1 MTGDP
6 RALDP
11 AFVPAQRV
19 SGWIACVT
27 VMSAWAAALV
37 VVLLMGEAVRPLVL
51 WGVAALGVL
60 LAPLLVWLAI
70 AWPALAYR
78 HWSYRLDEQGI
89 EIRSGVVFRRV
100 TTVPRSRVQH
110 TDVSQG
116 PIERRYGLGT
126 LVIYTAGTEYARV
139 DLPGLA
145 HATATAVRDALLPK
159 DGVDAV

>member
-6 RALDP
+6 RPLDP

-19 SGWIACVT
+19 SGWIAFAI
-27 VMSAWAAALV
+27 VMGAWAAVLG
-37 VVLLMGEAVRPLVL
+37 VLLLMREAGLRPVV
-51 WGVAALGVL
+51 WGVAAIGAL
-60 LAPLLVWLAI
+60 LAPLLVWFAT
-70 AWPALAYR
+70 AWPAIAYR
-78 HWSYRLDEQGI
+78 YWSYRLDEQGI

-100 TTVPRSRVQH
+100 TAVPRSRVQH

-126 LVIYTAGTEYARV
+126 LVIYTAGTEHARV

-159 DGVDAV
+159 DGADAV

>member
-6 RALDP
+6 RPLDP

-19 SGWIACVT
+19 TGWIALAI
-27 VMSAWAAALV
+27 VMPAWAAAT
-37 VVLLMGEAVRPLVL
+37 AVAWLIDDIPRWADWLF
-51 WGVAALGVL
+51 VAGGGAL
-60 LAPLLVWLAI
+60 LAVLVWLAV

-78 HWSYRLDEQGI
+78 YWSYRLDEQGI

-126 LVIYTAGTEYARV
+126 LVIYTAGTEHARV
-139 DLPGLA
+139 DLPGLS

-159 DGVDAV
+159 DGDDAV

>member
-6 RALDP
+6 RPLDP
-11 AFVPAQRV
+11 AFIPAQRV
-19 SGWIACVT
+19 TGWIAFAVIMAVWWAST
-27 VMSAWAAALV
+27 GVAWLIDDIPRW
-37 VVLLMGEAVRPLVL
+37 VVLALAAC
-51 WGVAALGVL
+51 GVAIGAL
-60 LAPLLVWLAI
+60 LAWLAVS
-70 AWPALAYR
+70 WPALAYR

-116 PIERRYGLGT
+116 PIERRYALGT
-126 LVIYTAGTEYARV
+126 LVIYTAGTEHARV

-145 HATATAVRDALLPK
+145 HGTATAVRDALLPK
-159 DGVDAV
+159 DGADAV

>member
-6 RALDP
+6 RQLDP

-19 SGWIACVT
+19 TGWIACGVF
-27 VMSAWAAALV
+27 MSLWAAALM
-37 VVLLMGEAVRPLVL
+37 LLMLIGDAVRPLVL
-51 WGVAALGVL
+51 WGVAALGAL
-60 LAPLLVWLAI
+60 LAPLLVWLAVS
-70 AWPALAYR
+70 WPARAYR
-78 HWSYRLDEQGI
+78 YWSYRLDEQGI
-89 EIRSGVVFRRV
+89 EIRSGVVFQRV

-126 LVIYTAGTEYARV
+126 LVIYTAGTEHARV

-159 DGVDAV
+159 DGADAV

>member
-1 MTGDP
+1 MTGEH
-6 RALDP
+6 RSLDP
-11 AFVPAQRV
+11 AFVSAQRV
-19 SGWIACVT
+19 TGWIAFVI
-27 VMSAWAAALV
+27 VMGAWAAALG
-37 VVLLMGEAVRPLVL
+37 VLLLMREEGLHALVR
-51 WGVAALGVL
+51 GVAALGVP
-60 LAPLLVWLAI
+60 LAALLVWLAT

-78 HWSYRLDEQGI
+78 GWSYRLDDQGI

-126 LVIYTAGTEYARV
+126 LVIYTAGTDHARV

-145 HATATAVRDALLPK
+145 HATAMAVRDALLPK
-159 DGVDAV
+159 DGDDAV

>member
-6 RALDP
+6 RPLDP

-19 SGWIACVT
+19 TGWIAFAVI
-27 VMSAWAAALV
+27 MSGWSVATAVAWLVDEIPRWADLSFVAGGAAL
-37 VVLLMGEAVRPLVL
+37 
-51 WGVAALGVL
+51 AA
-60 LAPLLVWLAI
+60 LLVWLAVS
-70 AWPALAYR
+70 WPALAYR
-78 HWSYRLDEQGI
+78 YWSYRLDDQGI

-126 LVIYTAGTEYARV
+126 LLIYTAGTEHARV

-159 DGVDAV
+159 DGADAV